1 MNTLQFRPVINLFL
15 AFLFLTQASFANA
28 FDGEPR
34 KLALVI
40 GISDYP
46 NIKKLQFAD
55 KDAKDFAAYLT
66 GKDGMNL
73 PKENVKLYVNSK
85 ATRATILY
93 EGLNWLAEELRPGDE
108 AYIFFSGHGDVTNM
122 DAQQDILK
130 TGYLLTF
137 ESEKDKYE
145 TTALKMEDFLKE
157 FHIIATKK
165 QATVRVI
172 MDVCHSG
179 IGMKSGGILNM
190 MEMVGQFNPD
200 KQILITSCKYD
211 QLSYEYES
219 LQNGVF
225 TYFLME
231 GLKGAADEDGDGGVS
246 LDELTDYSSRNVKR
260 YVKKR
265 NNTVQSPEFKGKDSH
280 WLGFIPE
287 GYEGGTNLD
296 RIHTE
301 GSSSKGVKKGVDRS
315 TLKTDPKVAQ
325 VIKDIEHNGISS
337 TEIEK
342 AFNMYNNYPQNTPGQ
357 QATKRKMK
365 RDLVA
370 LMVSSADKAITS
382 YFQKEGAVMKR
393 DYYKPVSEYYL
404 KSAKLLGEDHYQ
416 YNTVLAKYFFT
427 EALLLKTI
435 YPNDPKVLD
444 KLQTSLTLQPSTS
457 YTLNEIGN
465 IYFAKKDYKTAL
477 NYYTKASD
485 ISPTWGKNVIKANN
499 KLGPNRPTSYANTS
513 TRRIN
518 TTNKSGNIASAENQV
533 FQIQLSAA
541 GTVNRDQFKKIEDL
555 APVVPEYNPQ
565 KNVIN
570 TWMGPFESEKEAN
583 AILKKVKQRGFKD
596 AFVVIAQKDDTFEKK
611 LVEKEAE
618 LKKEIAATSPYQVR
632 IAAVKQFNKADF
644 AKLSNVEALPI
655 TVKGKSMYRVVIPA
669 KQKQEANLLLKKAK
683 AAGFKDAYIYKNPA
697 QVTNAGSELVPT
709 NYSAVE
715 KADFC
720 IQIASVSK
728 LVEGQFSNL
737 KHLGQVYIDVVPEK
751 DIIRVYLGD
760 YTSKP
765 KASSVLKKVKTL
777 GYKDAFIHSKK

>member
-1 MNTLQFRPVINLFL
+1 MNTLQLRPVISFFL
-15 AFLFLTQASFANA
+15 AFLFLAQASFANA
-28 FDGEPR
+28 FDDEPR

-55 KDAKDFAAYLT
+55 KDAKDFASYLID
-66 GKDGMNL
+66 KKGMNL

-130 TGYLLTF
+130 TGYLLTY

-157 FHIIATKK
+157 FHLIASKK
-165 QATVRVI
+165 KATVRVI

-179 IGMKSGGILNM
+179 IGMKSGGILSM
-190 MEMVGQFNPD
+190 MEMVGQFDPD

-225 TYFLME
+225 TYFLMQ
-231 GLKGAADEDGDGGVS
+231 GLKGAADEDGDEIVT
-246 LDELTDYSSRNVKR
+246 LDELTSYSSKNVKR

-265 NNTVQSPEFKGKDSH
+265 NNTLQSPEFKGKDSH

-287 GYEGGTNLD
+287 GYEGEADLD
-296 RIHTE
+296 RIHSG
-301 GSSSKGVKKGVDRS
+301 GSSDKGVKKGVDRS

-325 VIKDIEHNGISS
+325 LIKDIEHNGISS
-337 TEIEK
+337 AEIEK
-342 AFNMYNNYPQNTPGQ
+342 AFNVYNNYPQNTPGQ
-357 QATKRKMK
+357 AATKRKMK

-435 YPNDPKVLD
+435 YPNDPKILD

-465 IYFAKKDYKTAL
+465 IYFARGDYKKAL
-477 NYYTKASD
+477 NYYEKASR
-485 ISPTWGKNVIKANN
+485 ISPTWGKNIIKANN
-499 KLGPNRPTSYANTS
+499 KLEPNRPRSYANNS
-513 TRRIN
+513 PKRIN
-518 TTNKSGNIASAENQV
+518 TSDGSRNAVAIKNQV
-533 FQIQLSAA
+533 FRIQLSAA
-541 GTVNRDQFKKIEDL
+541 GEVHREQFKKIEDL
-555 APVVPEYNPQ
+555 APVVPEYNPE

-570 TWMGPFESEKEAN
+570 TWMGPFETDKEAN
-583 AILKKVKQRGFKD
+583 AVLKKVKQRGFKD
-596 AFVVIAQKDDTFEKK
+596 AFVVVAQKDDTFEKK
-611 LVEKEAE
+611 LIEKEAE
-618 LKKEIAATSPYQVR
+618 LKKEMAATSPYQIR
-632 IAAVKQFNKADF
+632 IAAVKKFNKADF
-644 AKLSNVEALPI
+644 ANLDNIEALPI

-669 KQKQEANLLLKKAK
+669 KQKQEANLLLKKVK
-683 AAGFKDAYIYKNPA
+683 AAGYKDAYVYKNPT
-697 QVTNAGSELVPT
+697 QSTNPGSELVPT
-709 NYSAVE
+709 NYAAVV

-728 LVEGQFSNL
+728 LIEGQFSNL
-737 KHLGQVYIDVVPEK
+737 EHLGQVYIDVVPEK

-760 YTSKP
+760 YTNKP
-765 KASSVLKKVKTL
+765 KATTVLKQVKNL
-777 GYKDAFIHSKK
+777 GYKDAFIRSKK